1 MNWEW
6 INSLIDDVCTPART
20 LLRRYP
26 LRFWHLLLLSGFAL
40 PIGIWSFRNQWFTHS
55 SDDAWLA
62 GLCITLVVVLL
73 STIASAAL
81 QGYHLYRD
89 LWVKSALW
97 SMIALF
103 AGFTVLAFWHVG

>member
-6 INSLIDDVCTPART
+6 VISLIDTVSAPTRT

-26 LRFWHLLLLSGFAL
+26 LRFWHMLLLSGFAL
-40 PIGIWSFRNQWFTHS
+40 PIGIWSFRNTHG

-73 STIASAAL
+73 GTIASASL

-89 LWVKSALW
+89 LWVKGALW

-103 AGFTVLAFWHVG
+103 AGFTVLAFLHAG